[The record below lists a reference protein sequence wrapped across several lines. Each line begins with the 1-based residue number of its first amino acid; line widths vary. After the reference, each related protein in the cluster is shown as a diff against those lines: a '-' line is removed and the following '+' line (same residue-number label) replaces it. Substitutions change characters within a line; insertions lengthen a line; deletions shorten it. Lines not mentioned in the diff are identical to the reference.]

1 MSAVERMFVVDP
13 VRHDRR
19 GHHWHFAEG
28 ALREAAHHGFK
39 VQFFVARSAAGRPMP
54 GPGFHPVFRHGLYR
68 PVTGDRGESLE
79 TDYRLGSAAFRDDL
93 LACAPFDPGPRD
105 LILVPTASFRNVG
118 GLAAWRAAT
127 GNRTPLAFLFHDI
140 LPEGTTLDAGS
151 PAVAVVRQVGAAL
164 RTAAGAAPVLVGAT
178 NPALAMQLSEAFDI
192 DVPVLPL
199 PHWYALEPP
208 SDQPVYRPRDRD
220 TVSVAFL
227 GELRRDKGGHLLPA
241 IAGLL
246 RQNDDRLRLV
256 AQAGFAED
264 TLMAPLQA
272 LARQGHVDLVARHLS
287 NPEFARFIRDSPLML
302 LPYRRD
308 RYVSRI
314 SGPFAFAVAAARP
327 CIVPDGTW
335 MSGEIEAGRAA
346 GIAYAGD
353 TAEAIADAIVRAVD
367 NLPALGAEAT
377 ERAAAW
383 RKSDGSAMISC
394 LTNWAAGT
402 NVQS

>member
-1 MSAVERMFVVDP
+1 MTAVERIFVVDP

-28 ALREAAHHGFK
+28 ALREAADKGFA
-39 VQFFVARSAAGRPMP
+39 VRFFVARSAAGRTMP

-68 PVTGDRGESLE
+68 PVTGDRSESLE
-79 TDYRLGSAAFRDDL
+79 TDYRLGRIAFRDDL

-118 GLAAWRAAT
+118 GLAEWRAAT
-127 GNRTPLAFLFHDI
+127 GNRTPLAFLFHNI
-140 LPEGTTLDAGS
+140 LPEGTAIAPGSSAETVARHVGEALRSAGS
-151 PAVAVVRQVGAAL
+151 
-164 RTAAGAAPVLVGAT
+164 AAPVRVGAT
-178 NPALAMQLSEAFDI
+178 NPALATQLADAFEI

-208 SDQPVYRPRDRD
+208 SEEPVHRPRDPD
-220 TVSVAFL
+220 TVSIAFL
-227 GELRRDKGGHLLPA
+227 GELRRDKGGHLLPS
-241 IAGLL
+241 IAGLM
-246 RQNDDRLRLV
+246 RQNNERLRLV

-264 TLMAPLQA
+264 ALMAPLQA
-272 LARQGHVDLVARHLS
+272 LARQGHIDLVARHLT

-302 LPYRRD
+302 LPYQRE

-314 SGPFAFAVAAARP
+314 SGPFAFAVAAGRP

-346 GIAYAGD
+346 GIVY
-353 TAEAIADAIVRAVD
+353 TSETPEAIADAIGRAAD
-367 NLPALGAEAT
+367 NLPALAAAAT
-377 ERAAAW
+377 ERAAIW
-383 RKSDGSAMISC
+383 RQNDGTALIAA
-394 LTNWAAGT
+394 LAEWAGLG
-402 NVQS
+402 

>member
-1 MSAVERMFVVDP
+1 MSAVDRIFVVDP

-28 ALREAAHHGFK
+28 VLREAAEKGFA
-39 VQFFVARSAAGRPMP
+39 VQFFVAKSAAGRTMP
-54 GPGFHPVFRHGLYR
+54 GPGFHPIFRHGLYR
-68 PVTGDRGESLE
+68 PVTGVRSESLE

-93 LACAPFDPGPRD
+93 LATTEFDPGPHD
-105 LILVPTASFRNVG
+105 LILVPTASLRNLG
-118 GLAAWRAAT
+118 GLAAWRTAT

-140 LPEGTTLDAGS
+140 LPEGTALAPGSSEFAVARNAGS
-151 PAVAVVRQVGAAL
+151 AMR
-164 RTAAGAAPVLVGAT
+164 AAGSAAPYRIGAT
-178 NPALAMQLSEAFDI
+178 NPALAAQLSAAFDV

-208 SDQPVYRPRDRD
+208 SDQPVYQPHARN

-241 IAGLL
+241 IATLL
-246 RQNDDRLRLV
+246 RQNGDRVRLV

-272 LARQGHVDLVARHLS
+272 LARQGHVDLVSRHLS

-302 LPYRRD
+302 LPYQRD

-335 MSGEIEAGRAA
+335 MSGEIDAGRAA
-346 GIAYAGD
+346 GVTYASD
-353 TAEAIADAIVRAVD
+353 TPQAIADAIGRAVEH
-367 NLPALGAEAT
+367 LPALTASAT
-377 ERAAAW
+377 ERAATW
-383 RKSDGSAMISC
+383 RRNDGTALMAA
-394 LTNWAAGT
+394 LAEWAGRR
-402 NVQS
+402 